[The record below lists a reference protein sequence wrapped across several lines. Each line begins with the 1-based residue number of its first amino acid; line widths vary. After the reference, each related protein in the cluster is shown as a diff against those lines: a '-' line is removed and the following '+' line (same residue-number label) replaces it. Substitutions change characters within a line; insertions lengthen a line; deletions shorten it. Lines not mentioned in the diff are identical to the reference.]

1 MTQQGIVLAGW
12 DNNLY
17 FLFLG
22 VILLV
27 AAFANEWIRNWAIRA
42 GRPGKPPDA
51 VVAGNGAGG
60 DGAGGARGGAGD

>member
-1 MTQQGIVLAGW
+1 MTQQGIPLAGW

-27 AAFANEWIRNWAIRA
+27 AAFANEWIRRW
-42 GRPGKPPDA
+42 GRTASRPPTPPAAARRDDRRHR
-51 VVAGNGAGG
+51 GR
-60 DGAGGARGGAGD
+60 DGR

>member
-1 MTQQGIVLAGW
+1 VLAGW

-27 AAFANEWIRNWAIRA
+27 AAFANEWIRNWATRA
-42 GRPGKPPDA
+42 GRPGRPPDIA
-51 VVAGNGAGG
+51 VAHTHAVGNGARG
-60 DGAGGARGGAGD
+60 DGDG